1 MRYENLD
8 RLVTDFIIETEIKAE
23 DVGLPFNIK
32 GSSQS
37 CSSYFSLGALT
48 VLVSDHIPRITLSHV
63 DIHICIDANDAKCGD
78 GFLGARQ
85 VFQRCIS
92 QVDEDEEVISSD
104 WVDCGPDDEGAEFVG
119 WELDRAHML
128 EVIGNLVAR
137 AKDHEPN
144 EQLDGPTVNNP
155 MERWQI

>member
-8 RLVTDFIIETEIKAE
+8 RLVVDFIVETEIKAE
-23 DVGLPFNIK
+23 DVGLLLNITG

-37 CSSYFSLGALT
+37 CSTYFSLGNLA
-48 VLVSDHIPRITLSHV
+48 VRISDHSPRTRLSHV
-63 DIHICIDANDAKCGD
+63 DYHIGIGAKYGD
-78 GFLGARQ
+78 DFLDARQ

-104 WVDCGPDDEGAEFVG
+104 WVDCGPDDDDAEFVG

-128 EVIGNLVAR
+128 EVIGNLVAH
-137 AKDHEPN
+137 AKDHEPD
-144 EQLDGPTVNNP
+144 EQLDGPTP
-155 MERWQI
+155 